1 MHDQSIRDAHGFGQ
15 AVRARRLALGLS
27 QAALARDIG
36 VTRQWLIAI
45 ERGKSSANLGLVLR
59 LVDALR
65 LQLVLTG
72 VAEPSDPCT

>member
-59 LVDALR
+59 LVDALG